1 MKIIN
6 FKLTVTFLTATNS
19 SNISVF
25 IFWAFETSTITLN
38 VEMCV
43 KLGNFVH
50 IMNRYIGYLVY
61 KRELNLKLSY

>member
-19 SNISVF
+19 SKISVF
-25 IFWAFETSTITLN
+25 IFWAFETSTVTLN

-43 KLGNFVH
+43 NLDNFVH
-50 IMNRYIGYLVY
+50 IIKVYI
-61 KRELNLKLSY
+61 